1 MDDLTLRDFG
11 ANGLLIEF
19 AQASDET
26 SLGRCR
32 GLLRALE
39 QHAFEDLGDIVPA
52 YGSILLEFGSKGG
65 RNEAKG
71 ALPEILRRAAPRP
84 SRDVRLHEIPVA
96 YDGPDLE
103 ALAERNGMMTE
114 EVIRLHSETEYSVF
128 LVGFSPGFP
137 YLGPL
142 DARLHAPRMDHPRV
156 KVPAGS
162 VGIGGEHTG
171 IYGISSP
178 GGWWLIGRTEV
189 ELFSLAKAEGNGD
202 PEAFLL
208 QQGDRVKFVPV
219 AK

>member
-19 AQASDET
+19 AQAADEN
-26 SLGRCR
+26 SLSRCR

-39 QHAFEDLGDIVPA
+39 EQAFDDLGDIVPA
-52 YGSILLEFGSKGG
+52 YGSILLEFGSRQG
-65 RNEAKG
+65 RIGAKA
-71 ALPEILRRAAPRP
+71 ALPEILRQATPLP
-84 SRDVRLHEIPVA
+84 SREARLHEIPVV
-96 YDGPDLE
+96 YDGPDLG
-103 ALAERNGMMTE
+103 ALAKRNGLTVE
-114 EVIRLHSETEYSVF
+114 ELIRLHSAAEYSVF
-128 LVGFSPGFP
+128 LIGFSPGFP

-142 DARLHAPRMDHPRV
+142 NARLHAPRMDQPRV

-189 ELFSLAKAEGNGD
+189 ELYSLARAEGAGAAD
-202 PEAFLL
+202 AFLL

-219 AK
+219 AE